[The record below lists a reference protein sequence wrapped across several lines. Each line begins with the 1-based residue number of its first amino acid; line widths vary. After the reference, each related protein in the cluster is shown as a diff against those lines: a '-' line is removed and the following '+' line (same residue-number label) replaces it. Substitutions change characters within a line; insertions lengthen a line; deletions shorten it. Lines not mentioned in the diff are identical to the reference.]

1 MAIRVRRSFIYL
13 FVWTLIA
20 LLAALGCS
28 RKAPQGESDDETR
41 IATNLPDQILHHS
54 DIVVTKRGSK
64 EVVIHSVYLEK
75 YLSRDSTLM
84 VKIDAL
90 FYDSLGAVAS
100 ALTADSGIV
109 RENTQQME
117 VWSNVKVVSQ
127 NGVTLE
133 ADSLQWDQKRNQV
146 ITESFVKITYQGN
159 EQTGF
164 GLESDAR
171 LTNFRIKRDVR
182 ARIEDAEKPK
192 RK

>member
-1 MAIRVRRSFIYL
+1 VKRSFIYF